1 MHSPPHAK
9 HNLPGED
16 ASKKEERK
24 KKMLQNNLKERCI
37 SFQNTPGD
45 ASQLYTSPEHLKRW
59 GFGQNRVTAPST
71 DVKVCLRQLRENWVN
86 F

>member
-1 MHSPPHAK
+1 MQSPPDAK
-9 HNLPGED
+9 HKLLGED
-16 ASKKEERK
+16 ASQKEER
-24 KKMLQNNLKERCI
+24 KKMLQNNLKVRRI

-45 ASQLYTSPEHLKRW
+45 VSHLYTSPEHLKRW